1 MKNIKQINEFFANV
15 TTEAYTWSQSLENLT
30 NLNQEIEQNKMKLVD
45 FNNQLQTCSLELVTA
60 QHIMK
65 NKEKKCVVVE
75 QHMDKVKVKNKT
87 FILKVAN
94 REQVAR
100 KAKLL

>member
-1 MKNIKQINEFFANV
+1 
-15 TTEAYTWSQSLENLT
+15 
-30 NLNQEIEQNKMKLVD
+30 
-45 FNNQLQTCSLELVTA
+45 
-60 QHIMK
+60 MK